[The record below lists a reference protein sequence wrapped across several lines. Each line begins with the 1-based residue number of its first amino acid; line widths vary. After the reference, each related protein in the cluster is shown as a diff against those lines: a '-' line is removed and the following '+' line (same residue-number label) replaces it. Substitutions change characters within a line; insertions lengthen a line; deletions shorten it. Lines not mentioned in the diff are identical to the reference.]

1 MGQVVNHL
9 SFSPDGRYI
18 ASASFDKKVRR
29 KDDRHTAVLLLLEE
43 EERQASR

>member
-29 KDDRHTAVLLLLEE
+29 KDHRHTAVLLLEE
-43 EERQASR
+43 EERQSSR